1 MAAYQCT
8 SWCKSFVPHDGHSCC
23 RNCMPCMAR
32 PRIHAPHRWYRI
44 CLYLTSTI
52 ENLYCDAEDRFYQRN
67 MAIGWVQS
75 PQPSPRPNQQSQQ
88 RPHQQQAQNAQAL
101 STSSRAG
108 TSAETIPRDQQQQNA
123 AAHATPRAPHAGEA
137 PSTRERSAEPSDA
150 ASAPSRMTPAGSDIA
165 KTPASSSPATG
176 QQNDMPAQPQSNM
189 YGESVISV
197 PPLSTSD
204 DEDEQSERS
213 KATSSHDAAGAS
225 SSSAPNN
232 AGPVSSL
239 DFSGLY
245 SMFYRESPKPTQT
258 QSPQGGSETPQQSSQ
273 ATTANPLLAQRDH
286 TLLRDSAE
294 PKAAAPIRPDTAHES
309 QQRSRFGPSDS
320 ASLEEHPA
328 LIQAS
333 ISEPLNS
340 TSVNIT

>member
-1 MAAYQCT
+1 MMATAAAIIVCPAWQ
-8 SWCKSFVPHDGHSCC
+8 GHGTAHLISSPFLVVQHIS
-23 RNCMPCMAR
+23 NQ
-32 PRIHAPHRWYRI
+32 
-44 CLYLTSTI
+44 
-52 ENLYCDAEDRFYQRN
+52 EFYCDAEAKVDQRN

-75 PQPSPRPNQQSQQ
+75 PQPSPRPNQRPQQ
-88 RPHQQQAQNAQAL
+88 WPRQQQAQDAQAPSA
-101 STSSRAG
+101 STRAG
-108 TSAETIPRDQQQQNA
+108 TSAEISPREQLQQQNA
-123 AAHATPRAPHAGEA
+123 AAHATPSAPNNIEA
-137 PSTRERSAEPSDA
+137 PATDEKSAEPSDA
-150 ASAPSRMTPAGSDIA
+150 ASAPSRSTPAGSDIA
-165 KTPASSSPATG
+165 KIPASSSPATG

-189 YGESVISV
+189 YGESVIRV

-204 DEDEQSERS
+204 DEDEQSEQS
-213 KATSSHDAAGAS
+213 KATSSHDVAGAS
-225 SSSAPNN
+225 SSSSPNS

-239 DFSGLY
+239 DFSSLY
-245 SMFYRESPKPTQT
+245 SMFYRESPKPNQT
-258 QSPQGGSETPQQSSQ
+258 QSPRSDSENPPHSIQ

-333 ISEPLNS
+333 ISKPLNS
-340 TSVNIT
+340 ASVNIT